1 MALTITIPEP
11 TKRYS
16 IYADGVLDELVMR
29 MKDKSIVTLDDRW
42 PVTLYYR
49 FGIHRHLYACAAPAL
64 LPDAPVK
71 VFKDVPRPLAVIAE
85 LTGRSFD
92 RYKRAM
98 WRLKES
104 TDGKIMRMP
113 PEFFWMLAQKCEQGK
128 NSMEAVDRLA
138 EKFIAES
145 GRLRN
150 AAGTVPG

>member
-1 MALTITIPEP
+1 MALTITIPKP

-29 MKDKSIVTLDDRW
+29 MKDKSIVTLDERW

-49 FGIHRHLYACAAPAL
+49 FGIHRHLYACSLPEL
-64 LPDAPVK
+64 LPGAPIK
-71 VFKDVPRPLAVIAE
+71 TFQDVPRPLAVIAE

-104 TDGKIMRMP
+104 TGGKIMRMP
-113 PEFFWMLAQKCEQGK
+113 PEFFWMLAQKCEQGR

-138 EKFIAES
+138 EKFLSES
-145 GRLRN
+145 DRLKKI
-150 AAGTVPG
+150 TDTKSL